1 MKKAWTDEAWEDY
14 LYIQTDKKL
23 LKKANALLKDIE
35 RGGYDG
41 IGKPEPLKGNLSGYY
56 SRRIDDYNRIVYRI
70 ENNVIEIVQ
79 CGTHYHDWYSCCLK
93 ISELPLEKCKN
104 TLTFPLEKCNWK
116 SKKNTIS

>member
-14 LYIQTDKKL
+14 LTLQNDKKL

-56 SRRIDDYNRIVYRI
+56 SRRIDDYNRIVYKI
-70 ENNVIEIVQ
+70 ENNIIEIVQ
-79 CGTHYHDWYSCCLK
+79 RGTHYHD
-93 ISELPLEKCKN
+93 
-104 TLTFPLEKCNWK
+104 
-116 SKKNTIS
+116 